1 LGRREAALV
10 DADARKRIDSPAP
23 EPEGSSVSEE
33 GHLRHNI
40 VSTVLAIGI
49 ALLVR
54 AMLFETYY
62 VPSESMLPTLLIG
75 DHMLVNKYAFGA
87 RVPFTNYRLPARREP
102 VRGDVVTFTLGRDE
116 FGQICP
122 VDRCPDYP
130 VEGFVK
136 RIIGLPGDT
145 IEVKGDRV
153 YLNDE
158 PLPVE
163 FDAGVFL
170 DDAGNRLR
178 MGTEVLDGRNR
189 PVLDDPRYGGL
200 TQVRI
205 KVPEGRYFMLGD
217 NRDNSNDSRG
227 WGTVA
232 RAELKGPVT
241 RIYWSW
247 NNQGSWASMLN
258 PLTWWY
264 LLRDEMRWDRVGL
277 AVE

>member
-1 LGRREAALV
+1 MSDDGR
-10 DADARKRIDSPAP
+10 
-23 EPEGSSVSEE
+23 
-33 GHLRHNI
+33 LRHNV
-40 VSTVLAIGI
+40 VSTAMAIGI

-75 DHMLVNKYAFGA
+75 DHMLVNKFAFGA
-87 RVPFTNYRLPARREP
+87 RIPFTDYRLPAMREP
-102 VRGDVVTFTLGRDE
+102 VRGDVVTFTLGRGE
-116 FGQICP
+116 LGEICP
-122 VDRCPDYP
+122 ADRCPDYP

-136 RIIGLPGDT
+136 RIIGLPGDR

-158 PLPVE
+158 PLTVE
-163 FDAGVFL
+163 FDAGIFI
-170 DDAGNRLR
+170 DDVGNRLR
-178 MGTEVLDGRNR
+178 IGREFLEGSSR

-200 TQVRI
+200 TQVRVT
-205 KVPEGRYFMLGD
+205 VPEGRYFMLGD

-227 WGTVA
+227 WGTVG
-232 RAELKGPVT
+232 RADLKGPVT

-258 PLTWWY
+258 PLTWWH
-264 LLRDEMRWDRVGL
+264 LLRDETRWDRVGL